1 MMFMGVTHHTQKFQE
16 PVTPKLITWCHIG
29 YAEMLLK
36 VRTKGKGQVDIAEIP
51 TLLHPS
57 QPITGGH
64 RQNAEMPLC
73 YRPHQF
79 TRCQIVH
86 AEMLLKV
93 RTKGKGQRHNTEMSI
108 DCRPSQ
114 PITGGHRQNAEMP
127 LCYRPHQFYLV
138 PSRLCR
144 NANLEAR
151 QGEGSS
157 RYRRNAKLA
166 TPFPTNHMGPS
177 SRRSNASGYTPH
189 RIWAMRYSQKCQATA
204 AQITP
209 TRGQSRSAK

>member
-1 MMFMGVTHHTQKFQE
+1 MMFKGVTHHTQKCQE
-16 PVTPKLITWCHIG
+16 PVTPKLITWCRTRS
-29 YAEMLLK
+29 AEMPIL
-36 VRTKGKGQVDIAEIP
+36 RRAKGKGQVDIAEMP

-114 PITGGHRQNAEMP
+114 PITGGQTLCAEMP
-127 LCYRPHQFYLV
+127 CHARPHQ
-138 PSRLCR
+138 
-144 NANLEAR
+144 
-151 QGEGSS
+151 
-157 RYRRNAKLA
+157 
-166 TPFPTNHMGPS
+166 
-177 SRRSNASGYTPH
+177 
-189 RIWAMRYSQKCQATA
+189 IWANRRAQQCQNPN

-209 TRGQSRSAK
+209 TRGHPLYAEMPTPLHLWSLKQGERNGQKIRR

>member
-1 MMFMGVTHHTQKFQE
+1 
-16 PVTPKLITWCHIG
+16 
-29 YAEMLLK
+29 MLLK
-36 VRTKGKGQVDIAEIP
+36 VRTIGESQRKDTEMSMPVHSPQPITGGQGAIAEMLSRIRPQLFTWCRTRSAEMPTCWRTKGKGQVNIAEIP

-114 PITGGHRQNAEMP
+114 PITGGHLHAAAMP
-127 LCYRPHQFYLV
+127 TDARPTKFGPYTA
-138 PSRLCR
+138 CR
-144 NANLEAR
+144 NAK
-151 QGEGSS
+151 
-157 RYRRNAKLA
+157 RRPPK
-166 TPFPTNHMGPS
+166 
-177 SRRSNASGYTPH
+177 
-189 RIWAMRYSQKCQATA
+189 
-204 AQITP
+204 
-209 TRGQSRSAK
+209 

>member
-79 TRCQIVH
+79 
-86 AEMLLKV
+86 
-93 RTKGKGQRHNTEMSI
+93 
-108 DCRPSQ
+108 
-114 PITGGHRQNAEMP
+114 
-127 LCYRPHQFYLV
+127 YLV

-151 QGEGSS
+151 HWGEPTTEHRNVRLTSLSS
-157 RYRRNAKLA
+157 
-166 TPFPTNHMGPS
+166 TNHMGPS

-189 RIWAMRYSQKCQATA
+189 RIWAIIVPQQCQKVG

-209 TRGQSRSAK
+209 TRGHPLYAEMPTPLHLWSLKQGERNGQKIRR

>member
-1 MMFMGVTHHTQKFQE
+1 MMFKGVTHHTQKCQE
-16 PVTPKLITWCHIG
+16 PVTPKLITWCRTRS
-29 YAEMLLK
+29 AEM
-36 VRTKGKGQVDIAEIP
+36 P

-57 QPITGGH
+57 QPITWGH
-64 RQNAEMPLC
+64 LQNAEMPLC

-114 PITGGHRQNAEMP
+114 PITGGQTLCAEMP
-127 LCYRPHQFYLV
+127 CHARPHQ
-138 PSRLCR
+138 
-144 NANLEAR
+144 
-151 QGEGSS
+151 
-157 RYRRNAKLA
+157 
-166 TPFPTNHMGPS
+166 
-177 SRRSNASGYTPH
+177 
-189 RIWAMRYSQKCQATA
+189 IWANRRAQQCQNPN